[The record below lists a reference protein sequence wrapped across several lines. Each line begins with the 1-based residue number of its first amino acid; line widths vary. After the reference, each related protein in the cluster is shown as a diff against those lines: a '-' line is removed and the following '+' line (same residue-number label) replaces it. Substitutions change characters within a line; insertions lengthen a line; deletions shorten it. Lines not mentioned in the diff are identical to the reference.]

1 MTAQILFTLALC
13 GAWTYVM
20 VQTRLYGPIRFAF
33 YAVITAGTFFVWVPQ
48 EATRLAN
55 LLGIGR
61 GADLIYYTWI
71 IISLAV
77 FINVHLKLR
86 QTLGLVTQLARHIAI
101 TEADRKRTAE

>member
-1 MTAQILFTLALC
+1 MIAQILFTLALG

-20 VQTRLYGPIRFAF
+20 VQNRISGLIRLAL
-33 YAVITAGTFFVWVPQ
+33 YAVITAGLFFVWVPQ
-48 EATRLAN
+48 QATHLAN
-55 LLGIGR
+55 MLGIGR

-86 QTLGLVTQLARHIAI
+86 QSMTLVTELARHIAI
-101 TEADRKRTAE
+101 SEANRDSQR